1 MYMKIKLI
9 IIVLMMFACSSLSA
23 QGLSAEQAFQS
34 ELRKKN
40 EQVTSIKCKFVQTRE
55 VSMLAKPVN
64 KAGEFY
70 FLKPSNMLLSFN
82 DGDYIKMTSE
92 WFEMKTAGSVT
103 ATKVASNP
111 MLKNL
116 SSILSACVVGDFDKM
131 SNGFAVSYEQS
142 ASEWTLRLTPQRG
155 KAASSISHIVIV
167 FAKSDMSL
175 NQLKMVEKSGD
186 YTAYIFSE
194 KRFNVAIDTQ
204 LFNVAK

>member
-1 MYMKIKLI
+1 MKIKLI
-9 IIVLMMFACSSLSA
+9 IITLMLFFCSGLSA
-23 QGLSAEQAFQS
+23 QSLSTEQAFQT

-40 EQVTSIKCKFVQTRE
+40 EQVTSIKCKFIQTRE
-55 VSMLAKPVN
+55 VSMLAKPVS
-64 KAGEFY
+64 KEGEFY
-70 FLKPSNMLLSFN
+70 FLKPNNMLLSFN

-92 WFEMKTAGSVT
+92 WFEMKIAGSVT

-131 SNGFAVSYEQS
+131 RSGFMVSYEQS
-142 ASEWTLRLTPQRG
+142 TSEWTLKLTPQRG

-167 FAKSDMSL
+167 FSKADMSL
-175 NQLKMVEKSGD
+175 NLLKMVEKSGD
-186 YTAYIFSE
+186 YTAYSFSD
-194 KRFNVAIDTQ
+194 KQFNVAVDAQ